1 MTTYRRIASGLGLLA
16 ASATIAAVG
25 AAPLL
30 VSGADHLDA
39 PTTKANHRIDITD
52 LYAFKSKGGTT
63 LILNVNPLTSPADT
77 KTARFDTGALYEI
90 NVDTNVDGLTDVVYR
105 IKFGSTRT
113 NVERRRHPELHHPPR
128 RPAPRPGQ
136 CLGRSRRRHRHHDR
150 LRRLALAS
158 PRSVGGG
165 KAFAGPR
172 DDPFFFDLPGFVEF
186 KKQLLAGSTDLGVLL
201 GGFTG
206 VDTFKGTNVSTIAIE
221 VPNARLGGTGKTIGV
236 WATTSVKSGG
246 GYQQVERMGRPAINT
261 VFNNTSAEKEAANR
275 LRPRDDRALDKANVI
290 GVLDAIGHVLDV
302 NGAPS
307 YTTAQKNGIANVLLP
322 DELTVKL
329 GDSAGF
335 LNGRRPAD
343 DVIDAE
349 FGLLTNGA
357 VHSDG
362 VNANDRAFPTS
373 FPYLA
378 RPN

>member
-1 MTTYRRIASGLGLLA
+1 MTRYRRIASGLGLLA

-52 LYAFKSKGGTT
+52 LYAFKSAGGTT
-63 LILNVNPLTSPADT
+63 LVLNVNPLTSPADS
-77 KTARFDTGALYEI
+77 KTARFDSRALYEI
-90 NVDTNVDGLTDVVYR
+90 NVDTNVDGLADIVYR
-105 IKFGSTRT
+105 VKFGNTRSYT
-113 NVERRRHPELHHPPR
+113 TGAVIQSY
-128 RPAPRPGQ
+128 AI
-136 CLGRSRRRHRHHDR
+136 
-150 LRRLALAS
+150 LRDTGAS
-158 PRSVGGG
+158 ARIHQWRGAVVGGGTTTSYKGTTRISPIKGGG

-206 VDTFKGTNVSTIAIE
+206 VDTFKGTNVSSIAIE
-221 VPNARLGGTGKTIGV
+221 VPNSKLGGTGRTIGL
-236 WATTSVKSGG
+236 WATTSVRSGP

-261 VFNNTSAEKEAANR
+261 VFNTTSAEKEAANR
-275 LRPRDDRALDKANVI
+275 LGPREDRAFDKANVV
-290 GVLDAIGHVLDV
+290 GVLDAIGLVLDA
-302 NGAPS
+302 NSAPS
-307 YTTAQKNGIANVLLP
+307 YSTAQKNSIANVLLP
-322 DELTVKL
+322 DELTIKL
-329 GDSAGF
+329 GNSAGF
-335 LNGRRPAD
+335 LNGRRLAD

-357 VHSDG
+357 VSSDG
-362 VNANDRAFPTS
+362 VNANDKAFLSS

-378 RPN
+378 KPN